1 MGRAGAWA
9 LAARPRTLTAAAAP
23 VAAGCGVAAAD
34 GVFARGPALA
44 ALVGALLIQIAT
56 NLANDYYDFVKG
68 SDTEDRVGPV
78 RATQAGL
85 LAPESVRRGAIAT
98 LGLATV
104 VGAYLAA
111 VAGWPV
117 VVVGIAALV
126 CAVAYTGGPWPLA
139 YHGLGDLFVFVFFG
153 PVAVA
158 GAYYVQARAVS
169 ADALLAG
176 VGIGAFSTA
185 ILVANNMRDRE
196 TDAAAGKRT
205 LAVRLGDRGTAAQ
218 YLACLGAATAAPVA
232 GWAWGDWPAWTLLA
246 AAGVVACGPAA
257 AVVVRFA
264 EAAGSEG
271 DRRGSRTGDSETAGS
286 EVADSETA
294 DLADAKAARGPDRRA
309 LAPVLERTARG
320 VAIYGLGLATGFL
333 VGAR

>member
-1 MGRAGAWA
+1 MGRAAAWA
-9 LAARPRTLTAAAAP
+9 LAARPRTLTAAVAP

-34 GVFARGPALA
+34 GAFARGPALA
-44 ALVGALLIQIAT
+44 ALAGALLIQIAT
-56 NLANDYYDFVKG
+56 NLGNDYYDFVKG
-68 SDTEDRVGPV
+68 SDTEDRVGPA
-78 RATQAGL
+78 RAVQAGL
-85 LAPESVRRGAIAT
+85 LAPESVRRGMIAT
-98 LGLATV
+98 LGLAAI

-158 GAYYVQARAVS
+158 GAHYVQARAWS
-169 ADALLAG
+169 ADALWAG

-185 ILVANNMRDRE
+185 ILVANNLRDRE

-205 LAVRLGDRGTAAQ
+205 LAVRLGDRATAAE
-218 YLACLGAATAAPVA
+218 YLACLGAAAAAPVA

-246 AAGVVACGPAA
+246 TAGVVACGPAA
-257 AVVVRFA
+257 ATVARFA
-264 EAAGSEG
+264 ETAGKQAARRAGSA
-271 DRRGSRTGDSETAGS
+271 GDS
-286 EVADSETA
+286 
-294 DLADAKAARGPDRRA
+294 AKAAPPGAEETRGPDRRA

-320 VAIYGLGLATGFL
+320 VAIYGLGLAAGFL
-333 VGAR
+333 AGTR